1 MSIPSKNS
9 NLAMFAAIAVST
21 ILLSAVI
28 KADANPYMQGDTII
42 AEKDTSSTVKKTTT
56 VKPAAV
62 NAKKKI
68 QSVEGTQQGKPTGI
82 DRGSK
87 ETFPREAP
95 PTFVKSGKPAD
106 LDRKVLPQSGAKSQ
120 PSAVDVEKK
129 IKSSTDN

>member
-1 MSIPSKNS
+1 MSLPSKNS

-21 ILLSAVI
+21 MLLSAVT
-28 KADANPYMQGDTII
+28 KADANPYMQGDLRI

-68 QSVEGTQQGKPTGI
+68 KAVPGGAMGQSGKEAFVKEGGPI
-82 DRGSK
+82 
-87 ETFPREAP
+87 
-95 PTFVKSGKPAD
+95 FVKSGKPGD
-106 LDRKVLPQSGAKSQ
+106 MNQKLQTQPGAKSL